1 MPPKKQHVTHIGF
14 LSGYIVLCTSITS
27 HLPERSAYLPQFEI
41 LTEPLKSLHSCWPAI
56 RCKSQSYQASARDL
70 GSDNTPFITV
80 RLNLNYFSPHH
91 YVFIRLDGLPGDAGM
106 SKILVGISFRIGP
119 QFSRIIVGIFQN
131 LMGTS
136 PHVPIPSDGP
146 MLRRL

>member
-1 MPPKKQHVTHIGF
+1 MFNIFVT
-14 LSGYIVLCTSITS
+14 T
-27 HLPERSAYLPQFEI
+27 HLPERSSYLSQFRI
-41 LTEPLKSLHSCWPAI
+41 LTEPLQSLHSCWPAI

-106 SKILVGISFRIGP
+106 SKNTIDFNVKYKANFLIQVYFDHLLFGSQAILANCSHDFIYSVFLVYDHSLEVAI
-119 QFSRIIVGIFQN
+119 
-131 LMGTS
+131 
-136 PHVPIPSDGP
+136 H
-146 MLRRL
+146 